1 MLEGIDGV
9 ELEKV
14 IVHRVGNPSRSEQLV
29 LSQNPLTLNDGDVK
43 KLLSHYFLKT
53 FNPHEWWQFTHTTH
67 LQYNEVYNYCKQLFE
82 QPQQLVTISAQ
93 IASFLYQQSTH
104 SKVKEGE
111 LYVALLNKVL
121 VNNQFYQA
129 IGIFKSEQKDV
140 FLKVFQHGKSF
151 ELASD
156 EGIDIKKLDKGCLI
170 LNTQS
175 ADGYQVLVV
184 DATNKTDAQYWVSQF
199 LQVQPVATSYSQ
211 TNEHMHMLRNFI
223 TKTYPEKFEVS
234 KTDQIDLLQ
243 KTMHYF
249 AENDAF
255 NAETFA
261 QEVMQHPEVIET
273 FQQHKQLYQ
282 QNTALPMEDE
292 FDIHLAAVQRQSKVY
307 KTVIKLDKNFHIYVH
322 GNRQLIERGYDEF
335 TGKSYYKIYFDEE
348 K

>member
-1 MLEGIDGV
+1 MMEGIDGV
-9 ELEKV
+9 VLEKV
-14 IVHRVGNPSRSEQLV
+14 IVHKVGNPTRSEQLI
-29 LSQNPLTLNDGDVK
+29 LSAEPLTLNDTQVQ
-43 KLLSHYFLKT
+43 KLLAHYFLKS
-53 FNPHEWWQFTHTTH
+53 FNQHEWWQFTHTTN
-67 LQYNEVYNYCKQLFE
+67 LQYNEVYNFAKQLFE
-82 QPQQLVTISAQ
+82 NPKQLVNISTQ

-111 LYVALLNKVL
+111 LYVALLDKVL

-129 IGIFKSEQKDV
+129 IGIFKSEQKDL
-140 FLKVFQHGKSF
+140 FLKVFTHGKNF

-170 LNTQS
+170 LNTNSQE
-175 ADGYQVLVV
+175 GYQVLVV
-184 DATNKTDAQYWVSQF
+184 DASNKTDAQYWVSNF

-211 TNEHMHMLRNFI
+211 TQEHMNMVRNFI
-223 TKTYPEKFEVS
+223 TKTYPEKFEVN

-255 NAETFA
+255 NADSFA

-273 FQQHKQLYQ
+273 FQLHKQLYQ
-282 QNTALPMEDE
+282 QNTALPMDDE
-292 FDIHLAAVQRQSKVY
+292 FAIHLAAVQKQSKVY

-335 TGKSYYKIYFDEE
+335 TGKSYYKIFFDEE
-348 K
+348 N